1 MSGVR
6 AMWARVVVTR
16 SLARFVLAC
25 LGGRGAGRRSS
36 TPRPQQRTI
45 TCGWARSAR
54 GRHGVLRVYACIR
67 DSSVRVCVVVCLS
80 AQGIFA
86 YYCHFGRTSTS
97 GVTGNSVDGA
107 QFAKFCRESPGL
119 MGERARF
126 VSLRACLR
134 M

>member
-1 MSGVR
+1 MR
-6 AMWARVVVTR
+6 AGATACCVCMRVFVTQ
-16 SLARFVLAC
+16 LC
-25 LGGRGAGRRSS
+25 
-36 TPRPQQRTI
+36 
-45 TCGWARSAR
+45 
-54 GRHGVLRVYACIR
+54 
-67 DSSVRVCVVVCLS
+67 VCVVVCLS